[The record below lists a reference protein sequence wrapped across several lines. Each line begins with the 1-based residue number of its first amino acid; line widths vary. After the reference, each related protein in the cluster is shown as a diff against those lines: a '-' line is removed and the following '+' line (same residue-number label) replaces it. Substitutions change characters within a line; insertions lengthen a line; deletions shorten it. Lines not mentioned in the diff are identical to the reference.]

1 MKWRSVLAATAVA
14 SLAFTLGT
22 PSAFAAKSASSGTT
36 TCTVE
41 ALAPVMKSTSKGK
54 VLTGSARV
62 WCTAATTVTIRVY
75 VGELDV
81 AIEQVVIAEIS
92 RSVAVSKTT
101 QTSRPAYV
109 VVTTST
115 VTCPNT
121 EIGNEE
127 FRTNAKLSF
136 GTASTDY
143 DRTIPLID
151 QYAC

>member
-1 MKWRSVLAATAVA
+1 MA
-14 SLAFTLGT
+14 
-22 PSAFAAKSASSGTT
+22 
-36 TCTVE
+36 
-41 ALAPVMKSTSKGK
+41 STSKGK

-62 WCTAATTVTIRVY
+62 WCTAATTVTVRVY

-81 AIEQVVIAEIS
+81 AIEQVVIAETS
-92 RSVAVSKTT
+92 KSVAVSKTT
-101 QTSRPAYV
+101 QTSRPTYAL
-109 VVTTST
+109 VTTST

-143 DRTIPLID
+143 DRTIPGSE